1 MKVYTRKGDS
11 GQTSIW
17 GGRRMSKDHERVEAI
32 GAGTRRRRGPS
43 VAVRGNADG
52 AHRPPQLCTPTVLT
66 VHTDRPNHAHRPS

>member
-32 GAGTRRRRGPS
+32 SA
-43 VAVRGNADG
+43 AD
-52 AHRPPQLCTPTVLT
+52 
-66 VHTDRPNHAHRPS
+66 DN